1 MRPFIWILLFSIL
14 WVESYSSPLSKRDMG
29 SIDVSGD
36 SMSQAYNAK
45 SCNLDD
51 QPGYSWAT
59 NNQEPGLCPVPGDIV
74 VSLAERIECN
84 KNAAIAI
91 NNHAVSGH
99 RMRDFPFQANTIM
112 GWIVEQDRPRFIP
125 VLLGHNDI
133 CGAEK
138 SKYNTSCSSMDQ
150 DVNNYCRT
158 TNFAF
163 ERDFRRGLDVLV
175 RIRNAKIGVAAP
187 VMVSQLCNHKGKE
200 VQNFPPSPAT
210 TSGRRPTN
218 STKYLTMAF
227 AGRLPRTARTPV

>member
-1 MRPFIWILLFSIL
+1 
-14 WVESYSSPLSKRDMG
+14 MG

-125 VLLGHNDI
+125 V
-133 CGAEK
+133 
-138 SKYNTSCSSMDQ
+138 
-150 DVNNYCRT
+150 
-158 TNFAF
+158 
-163 ERDFRRGLDVLV
+163 
-175 RIRNAKIGVAAP
+175 P
-187 VMVSQLCNHKGKE
+187 
-200 VQNFPPSPAT
+200 
-210 TSGRRPTN
+210 
-218 STKYLTMAF
+218 
-227 AGRLPRTARTPV
+227 